1 MSMQVTAITRRRS
14 AVFCSIVSQVTP
26 SESSVIKRVAYEP
39 MFLAHLRDQL
49 AIKGIRRVVLH
60 EPLSNIRPVIFL
72 QFAPGVVRTE
82 VWRGLRGA
90 AALRADC
97 GKIVVADG

>member
-1 MSMQVTAITRRRS
+1 M
-14 AVFCSIVSQVTP
+14 SQVTP

-60 EPLSNIRPVIFL
+60 EPLSNIRLPVIFL
-72 QFAPGVVRTE
+72 QFTPGVKHPRC
-82 VWRGLRGA
+82 GA
-90 AALRADC
+90 ACAAPPCCAPTAARSSSR
-97 GKIVVADG
+97 